1 MILLDLDP
9 NVVKPGWTALIITIL
24 LAFALVLLYLSMRRQ
39 FRKINIPS
47 DETDV
52 EQSDVEPSDAE
63 PSDVEPSDGEMADG
77 DAATPSDSPS
87 AKS

>member
-1 MILLDLDP
+1 MFLLDLDP
-9 NVVKPGWTALIITIL
+9 NVVKPGWTALVITIL
-24 LAFALVLLYLSMRRQ
+24 LALALVLLYFSMRRQ
-39 FRKINIPS
+39 FRKINIPG

-52 EQSDVEPSDAE
+52 EQSDVEPSDVE
-63 PSDVEPSDGEMADG
+63 PSDAEPSDGEMADG